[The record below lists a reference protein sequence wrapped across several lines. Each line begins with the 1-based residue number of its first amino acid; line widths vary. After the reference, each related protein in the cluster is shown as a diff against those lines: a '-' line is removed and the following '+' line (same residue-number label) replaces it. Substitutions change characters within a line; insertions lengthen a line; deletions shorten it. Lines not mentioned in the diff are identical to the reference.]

1 MKKTIEKPV
10 INNLMQ
16 LIKRFPNEETCRE
29 FLIQSRWGDKPVCI
43 YCGNTE
49 KIYQLQGGKL
59 LKCSKCRKPF
69 SMKVGTIFEDSALPL
84 QKWFHAIFVVSAHK
98 KGISSCQL
106 ARDISVTQ
114 KTAWHMLHRIRL
126 TMSTGSFEKP
136 LSGIVE
142 IDETFIGSK
151 TRGQGSGN
159 KGKNPVFGMVQ
170 RDGDARIQT
179 IDDIKGKTLKSAI
192 RQNASKDSILMTDN
206 YAGYKGLKKEYKEH
220 NVISHSNHQYVNGII
235 HTNTIEGF
243 WSLLKRGIVGIYHHV
258 SPEHL
263 HRYCEEFEYRYNSRK
278 LVDSDRFALLL
289 NTCNGRLTYK
299 NLIQNEHT
307 QLANKI

>member
-1 MKKTIEKPV
+1 MKTTIKEIP
-10 INNLMQ
+10 INNLLQ
-16 LIKRFPNEETCRE
+16 LIKRFPDETSCRE
-29 FLIQSRWGDKPVCI
+29 FLIQSRWGDVPVCI

-49 KIYQLQGGKL
+49 KIYKIQGGKL

-106 ARDISVTQ
+106 ARDIDVTQ

-126 TMSTGSFEKP
+126 TMSTGSFVKP
-136 LSGIVE
+136 LEGIVE
-142 IDETFIGSK
+142 VDETFIGGK
-151 TRGQGSGN
+151 NIGSG
-159 KGKNPVFGMVQ
+159 KRGFPSDKSIALGIIQ
-170 RDGDARIQT
+170 RDGNARIQT
-179 IDDIKGKTLKSAI
+179 IPDVKGKTLKSAI
-192 RQNASKDSILMTDN
+192 RENVSPESIVMTDN
-206 YAGYKGLKKEYKEH
+206 FAGYKGLDKEYKEH
-220 NVISHSNHQYVNGII
+220 NVISHSTHKYVDGII

-258 SPEHL
+258 SKEHL

-278 LVDSDRFALLL
+278 LNDSTRFGLLL
-289 NTCNGRLTYK
+289 STCNGRLTYK
-299 NLIQNEHT
+299 NLIEH
-307 QLANKI
+307 